1 MDSQAVKNGGAANRC
16 GRHGVT
22 SSTINKDNRRH
33 IMLRWPI
40 SVALVLLW
48 GSAPLLADETAGCP
62 AFLDHDLPK
71 LHSSDSVNLC
81 ELAAGKPMLVVNT
94 ASFCG
99 FTNQFE
105 GLEQLHQRYGK
116 EGLVVVG
123 FASNDFRQEAD
134 TEEEAATICF
144 INFGVTFTMI
154 APGPVTGANATPVF
168 AHINQ
173 QSQPPRWNFTK
184 YLLNDRGQVVE
195 SFSSSVRPGDKQ
207 ITQAVES
214 VL

>member
-1 MDSQAVKNGGAANRC
+1 MF
-16 GRHGVT
+16 
-22 SSTINKDNRRH
+22 
-33 IMLRWPI
+33 RWPV
-40 SVALVLLW
+40 SVALLLLW
-48 GSAPLLADETAGCP
+48 GTAPVVAEETVGCP

-71 LHSSDSVNLC
+71 LHSKNTVNLC

-99 FTNQFE
+99 FTSQFKD
-105 GLEQLHQRYGK
+105 LEQLHQRYGK

-144 INFGVTFTMI
+144 KNFGVTFTMI

-173 QSQPPRWNFTK
+173 QSQPPQWNFTK
-184 YLLNDRGQVVE
+184 YLLNDQGQVVE
-195 SFSSSVRPGDKQ
+195 SFSSSVLPSDKQ